1 MAVVMINSSGGN
13 GSGDDIGS
21 SYDSDSGEDGDSSG
35 GRSNSCSG
43 DGGGGGG
50 GAAPVNV
57 RTRLQHF
64 PETFCVFKGTQFAGG
79 GGVPG
84 VTRCVGGGEVQEMKG
99 GEDGRQVG
107 GDGRGI

>member
-1 MAVVMINSSGGN
+1 MIAV
-13 GSGDDIGS
+13 
-21 SYDSDSGEDGDSSG
+21 SG

-57 RTRLQHF
+57 RTRLQQHF